1 MSESE
6 SFHVTHSRFS
16 LMCSGLGER
25 GMTTMPRCT
34 VHRSTTAVGER
45 PTESAIS
52 FTTALFSIITE
63 LPLPY
68 LQKGHTQIAGGDDA
82 VTRHRELLGPTCRER
97 ESLLSAV
104 FAGQAS
110 SCIITCTYTHT
121 HTHTHTREP
130 QPYQSLR
137 IIITPQR
144 RTHPVSTTPSSLAT
158 RCSSGEE
165 KRGWSSSWFT
175 AGNTVA
181 YLLM

>member
-1 MSESE
+1 LRASSFAMSESE

-121 HTHTHTREP
+121 HTHTHTHTGATTVSES
-130 QPYQSLR
+130 QDHH
-137 IIITPQR
+137 
-144 RTHPVSTTPSSLAT
+144 HPSEAHSPCKHNAEFLGHTLQL
-158 RCSSGEE
+158 G
-165 KRGWSSSWFT
+165 
-175 AGNTVA
+175 
-181 YLLM
+181 